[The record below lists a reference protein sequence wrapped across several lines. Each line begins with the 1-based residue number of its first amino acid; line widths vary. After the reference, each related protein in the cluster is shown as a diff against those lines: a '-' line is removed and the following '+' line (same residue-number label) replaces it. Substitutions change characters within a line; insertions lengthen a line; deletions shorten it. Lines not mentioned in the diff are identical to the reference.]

1 MVGEERCMCV
11 CVCGGSSLISIG
23 IEEPPEALV
32 LKSTLESEV
41 SRFPIVWEMEKGLK
55 YPHSSHF
62 TDG

>member
-11 CVCGGSSLISIG
+11 CVGGSSLISIG

-55 YPHSSHF
+55 YPHSSNF